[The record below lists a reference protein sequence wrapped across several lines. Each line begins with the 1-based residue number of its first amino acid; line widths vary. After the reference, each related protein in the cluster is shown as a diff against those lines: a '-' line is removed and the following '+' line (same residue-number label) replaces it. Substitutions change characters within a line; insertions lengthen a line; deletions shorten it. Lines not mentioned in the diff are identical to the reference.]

1 MIKKLHHLGI
11 AVSNLDE
18 GISLYEKL
26 LGSKPL
32 FTKDIPE
39 KQARVAIF
47 KLGEDVE
54 IELLSAT
61 GPECDI
67 KEFIDAHGQG
77 IHHIALAVDDLV
89 SELKS
94 IEQKGIQLRD
104 REPRRGVAGPVAFL
118 EPESTQ
124 GVFIELTQPMHKQD
138 STKK

>member
-11 AVSNLDE
+11 AVSNLEE
-18 GISLYEKL
+18 GLDLYRKL
-26 LGSKPL
+26 LGSGPV

-47 KLGEDVE
+47 KLGEGVE

-77 IHHIALAVDDLV
+77 IHHIALAVDDLA
-89 SELKS
+89 SEMKS
-94 IEQKGIQLRD
+94 IEQKGITLRD

-124 GVFIELTQPMHKQD
+124 GVFIELTQPTH
-138 STKK
+138 

>member
-11 AVSNLDE
+11 AVSNLEE
-18 GISLYEKL
+18 GIALYRKL
-26 LGSKPL
+26 LGSGPV

-67 KEFIDAHGQG
+67 QEFIAAHGQG

-89 SELKS
+89 SEMKS
-94 IEQKGIQLRD
+94 IEQKGITLRD

-124 GVFIELTQPMHKQD
+124 GVFIELTQPMH
-138 STKK
+138 